1 MDRTTRFWSWQ
12 KTVHVANND
21 KCQRRANSNFFLSVY
36 FLYTFF
42 GDTFCILSGYVRP
55 SRQCWEKT
63 RCLMTANG
71 SENDVITSE
80 GLPSYQVP
88 SCTGVESGLG
98 RILIW
103 IMSKTRARMTME
115 RMSSMAIT
123 GSGKRMTWSQMWMP
137 DESLISEWVVH
148 DWSEK
153 LQWPPPKILH

>member
-1 MDRTTRFWSWQ
+1 MEKIWIAQRGSGL
-12 KTVHVANND
+12 D
-21 KCQRRANSNFFLSVY
+21 KRQCTLQIMTSAKGEQTQIFF

-88 SCTGVESGLG
+88 SCTGVESG
-98 RILIW
+98 
-103 IMSKTRARMTME
+103 
-115 RMSSMAIT
+115 
-123 GSGKRMTWSQMWMP
+123 
-137 DESLISEWVVH
+137 
-148 DWSEK
+148 
-153 LQWPPPKILH
+153 